1 MFNMPGG
8 PELMVIV
15 LIALVVL
22 GPQQLPKAMR
32 TMGNVMAEIRKV
44 SSGFQ
49 AEMRSAMDTITDD
62 GSSKDKPKSATMGD
76 AKLSSA
82 VPASSPNGDG
92 PATEVVARNDGNG
105 ANGAIAATATERDAG
120 GPAAE
125 TGVVKPP
132 VDPADRA
139 AG

>member
-1 MFNMPGG
+1 MINMPGG

-32 TMGNVMAEIRKV
+32 TMGNVMAEIRKI

-49 AEMRSAMDTITDD
+49 TEMRNAMDSITDD
-62 GSSKDKPKSATMGD
+62 APSKPQSGHMGPVDTSGTETTATSMD
-76 AKLSSA
+76 EAD
-82 VPASSPNGDG
+82 V
-92 PATEVVARNDGNG
+92 TEVVARNTVSEPSPDDDV
-105 ANGAIAATATERDAG
+105 DAVASR
-120 GPAAE
+120 PA
-125 TGVVKPP
+125 
-132 VDPADRA
+132 VDPVDRA